1 MRDESKITKIGMHI
15 FPHNVN
21 YYLFNK
27 NNKSKKENSY
37 ADRDALKE
45 VKVA

>member
-1 MRDESKITKIGMHI
+1 MRVKSLKLECIYFLI
-15 FPHNVN
+15 N

-45 VKVA
+45 VNVA